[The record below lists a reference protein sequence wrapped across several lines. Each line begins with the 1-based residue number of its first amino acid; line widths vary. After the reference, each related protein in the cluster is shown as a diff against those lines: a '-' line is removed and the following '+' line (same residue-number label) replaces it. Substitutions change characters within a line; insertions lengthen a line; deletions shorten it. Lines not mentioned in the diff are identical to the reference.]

1 MNKELFDEVAESLN
15 ILGVSIEK
23 NIQNLRKTYRSKWK
37 KLFKEL
43 ASEDNDALM
52 KINAAYEL
60 LESKKDEDLN
70 EFVKEY
76 LKKTDFNKTKKFATP
91 KNRIKNISN
100 VKAKT
105 EEERITLEKAKA
117 EEERIALE
125 KAKAEEERIALEK
138 AKAKEERIENV
149 VENKS
154 TKLKNYFL
162 AFVGCFFLGGFFM
175 SIFEYLSKESV
186 YESENSESIDQ
197 SLSFLEIE
205 DLMSLNPNDANLLRG
220 VERNSRLINH
230 GNFSVDLSTVQIDYV
245 HFNSYSHIT
254 YKAKVKNNGVP
265 QNQYSLDCSTG
276 KKYNWDLNEWVIP
289 KSRDEKTLLNTICN
303 DKENDPKIIS
313 LLDEYNWKKY
323 SNNQWLNVNNWVE
336 DKKTSYEDFDTE
348 FYTLKDQE
356 IS

>member
-1 MNKELFDEVAESLN
+1 
-15 ILGVSIEK
+15 
-23 NIQNLRKTYRSKWK
+23 
-37 KLFKEL
+37 
-43 ASEDNDALM
+43 
-52 KINAAYEL
+52 
-60 LESKKDEDLN
+60 
-70 EFVKEY
+70 
-76 LKKTDFNKTKKFATP
+76 
-91 KNRIKNISN
+91 
-100 VKAKT
+100 
-105 EEERITLEKAKA
+105 
-117 EEERIALE
+117 
-125 KAKAEEERIALEK
+125 
-138 AKAKEERIENV
+138 
-149 VENKS
+149 
-154 TKLKNYFL
+154 
-162 AFVGCFFLGGFFM
+162 M

-348 FYTLKDQE
+348 FYTSKDQE
-356 IS
+356 ISKITVDCTNNRISFLKRNKWTSYEKPIGTLKNILNEKCGLVTSSSSFRSSSNLIEWERDNGQKVIFDSSSLKGYKENWHDGEPLGRKRLNYKYTVEDKDGGSREYRVFLWCRKYKAALEEDGTDMYDSSLGYRWLGLRKKDTYAKREAIKIIKEFCPKFKEIKKNTQTPLRY